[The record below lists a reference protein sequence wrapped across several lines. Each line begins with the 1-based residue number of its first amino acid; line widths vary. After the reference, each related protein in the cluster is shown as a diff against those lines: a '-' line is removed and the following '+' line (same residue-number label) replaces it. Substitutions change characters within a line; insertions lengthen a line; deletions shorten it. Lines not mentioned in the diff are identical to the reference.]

1 MQHKQILQVLYM
13 IFSCSKQNF
22 SNNAPIFS
30 WWGELLDTCLDN
42 KQLKH
47 TEECTAE
54 RGESHWEQ
62 YCSSNFR
69 RLPIRPCLN
78 EFQKDYCAKIKLIAL
93 D

>member
-54 RGESHWEQ
+54 RGETHLEKQ
-62 YCSSNFR
+62 CSCYTISINVVADLKSF
-69 RLPIRPCLN
+69 
-78 EFQKDYCAKIKLIAL
+78 KIKGNLP
-93 D
+93 